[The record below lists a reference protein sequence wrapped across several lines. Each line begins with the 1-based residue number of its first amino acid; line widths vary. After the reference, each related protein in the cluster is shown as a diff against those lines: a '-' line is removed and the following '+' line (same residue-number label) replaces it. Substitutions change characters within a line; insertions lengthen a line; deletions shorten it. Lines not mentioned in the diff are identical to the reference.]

1 MSYFYIHFAVGKWSV
16 ACRPTTEQLM
26 SFMTSWHVFPV
37 TIDDFQANFC
47 CRNGRVTYVCLGKA
61 KKILL
66 LNFEVFFPPFLSL
79 LYLCRIAALEAD
91 LEEEQT
97 QSVMLL
103 ERERK
108 SQTSV
113 EQLTAELAT
122 ERSMCLTF
130 LDFFEV

>member
-1 MSYFYIHFAVGKWSV
+1 
-16 ACRPTTEQLM
+16 
-26 SFMTSWHVFPV
+26 
-37 TIDDFQANFC
+37 
-47 CRNGRVTYVCLGKA
+47 
-61 KKILL
+61 
-66 LNFEVFFPPFLSL
+66 
-79 LYLCRIAALEAD
+79 
-91 LEEEQT
+91 
-97 QSVMLL
+97 L